1 MIRVM
6 LDTNI
11 FISAALFPKGKVA
24 QAFIKAIQP
33 PFQPFVCD
41 YVIDELHKKFYE
53 KFPDKV
59 TALDAFL
66 FNALEVIKQVRT
78 PAKEVSAE
86 QKIRDPKD
94 RPILRTAIKEKI
106 DIFLTGDKDFLEAKI
121 SNPNIMNATDFVN
134 LDGKEFK
141 LTSEKEL

>member
-1 MIRVM
+1 MIKVM

-11 FISAALFPKGKVA
+11 FISAALFPNGKVA

-33 PFQPFVCD
+33 PFQPYVCD
-41 YVIDELHKKFYE
+41 YVIDELHRKFYE

-86 QKIRDPKD
+86 MKIRDPKD
-94 RPILRTAIKEKI
+94 RPILRAAIKEKI
-106 DIFLTGDKDFLEAKI
+106 DIFLTGDKDFLEANV
-121 SNPNIMNATDFVN
+121 SNPKIMNTADFVN
-134 LDGKEFK
+134 LNGNDLMK
-141 LTSEKEL
+141 TI